1 MRRKRIMIIGAGC
14 SGKSLLGRRLEQ
26 AGRQLEQAERRLE
39 QAGTTADSK
48 NRKETVGG
56 ENGLETTAGSQT
68 RPGTAIDPWSRRT
81 PVLVYRGTII
91 EAPGA
96 YLESPWMRHHL
107 IAAAQD
113 ASCVLML
120 VDLMGNREIYPPG
133 FAMAFRVPVLGIVTK
148 CDLIQTGRRGPEP
161 CFWQL
166 ARAGIKKPYLMT
178 SAKDGDGLKALCREI
193 RACCRTPEWDGNKM
207 WLK

>member
-1 MRRKRIMIIGAGC
+1 
-14 SGKSLLGRRLEQ
+14 
-26 AGRQLEQAERRLE
+26 
-39 QAGTTADSK
+39 
-48 NRKETVGG
+48 
-56 ENGLETTAGSQT
+56 
-68 RPGTAIDPWSRRT
+68 
-81 PVLVYRGTII
+81 
-91 EAPGA
+91 
-96 YLESPWMRHHL
+96 MRHHL

-148 CDLIQTGRRGPEP
+148 CDLIQAGCRGPEP

>member
-1 MRRKRIMIIGAGC
+1 MRRKRIMIIGAGR

-26 AGRQLEQAERRLE
+26 AGRRLI
-39 QAGTTADSK
+39 QTGTIVDSD
-48 NRKETVGG
+48 NRKETAVGG

-193 RACCRTPEWDGNKM
+193 RACCRTPERDGNKM